1 MSQNTEIIKKALI
14 DAYKA
19 PTEQLTKDYFLIA
32 LKHIQTYNLQ
42 LENFYNK
49 IQVLSRPIIAENASD
64 TTKTYEIFRKL
75 RYLEP
80 EADKILKDGYIILD
94 ILREFFTKEKI
105 TYRIGIEY
113 RGDLYEKTIDLEELL
128 KYTKVDYNTKSKIDN
143 LYKLR
148 MTNKSNLRQAFQRE
162 ENTLTAKRGDS
173 STVYSRIREY
183 VKAQPSTS
191 KDRNKGNAYEVYRLL
206 MLERNNIN
214 KIPPELSNEDIAA
227 TFDRIR
233 KNIVSSTQGGDIL
246 TEQVKFFSSAPSL
259 ITTANI
265 RNNLKEIEVVFNQ
278 FINSNN
284 SQEFQK
290 SLEEIFTK
298 QIVDSIEQQ
307 GVETAQKAIEERISK
322 LNLTK

>member
-1 MSQNTEIIKKALI
+1 MLQNTEIIKKALI

-32 LKHIQTYNLQ
+32 LKYIQTYNLQ

-94 ILREFFTKEKI
+94 MLREFFTKEKI

-214 KIPPELSNEDIAA
+214 KIPPELSNEDIAS

-307 GVETAQKAIEERISK
+307 GVEAAQKAIEERISK